1 MQPDFSQIGPYLLAA
16 LVVFAVYRRLRRSF
30 GRQALRPARL
40 TIRIVV
46 LAVLACAMLPLGLVS
61 VQFLAAEF
69 SGAALGLGLGVWGAQ
84 RTRFLMQDGQLH
96 YVPHTYTGIAVS
108 LLFVGRLAY
117 RLIQVYMG
125 GHVPHGAADPS
136 RAFAG
141 TSMLKSPLTVG
152 ILFVLVGYYVCYYG
166 WLLWKSKRLTA
177 ADIDAAS
184 AAATTP

>member
-1 MQPDFSQIGPYLLAA
+1 MQPDFSQFGPYLLAA

-40 TIRIVV
+40 TLRIVV
-46 LAVLACAMLPLGLVS
+46 LAVLACSMLTLTLGS

-84 RTRFLMQDGQLH
+84 RTRFLMHDGRLH

-117 RLIQVYMG
+117 RLVQVYMG
-125 GHVPHGAADPS
+125 GHAPHGGADPS
-136 RAFAG
+136 RALAG
-141 TSMLKSPLTVG
+141 SSMLKSPLTVG

-177 ADIDAAS
+177 ADIDTAS
-184 AAATTP
+184 AAATP